1 MDSFRWSGVRCYQL
15 ELCGC
20 CCDGPTDLQ
29 LGLQRLNRGCGP
41 RAAAAAVRGLLQN
54 TQAKQAQKRGARVR
68 DVAQFLSSGASVFF
82 SSSTSLSHLA
92 QHPVRRIEVG
102 ALVVL
107 HYY

>member
-29 LGLQRLNRGCGP
+29 LRLQRLNRGCGP
-41 RAAAAAVRGLLQN
+41 RAAAVRGLLQN

-107 HYY
+107 HCY